1 MPDTSATLPAKLDQ
15 KSLIKGLDALEER
28 LLWLASWTIHN
39 ANHLRDNRDGLKVG
53 GHQASCAS
61 MTTIMSA
68 LYFHALR
75 PKDRVAVKPHASP
88 VLHAV
93 EYLFGRQ
100 SQDQLERFRAW
111 GGMQSYPSRTKDQ
124 IRVDFSTGSVGLGVA
139 VTAFASLIQDMW
151 IARREMDEADAGR
164 FISLMGDAEL
174 DEGNIYEALIESYKH
189 DIRNTWWIVDYNR
202 QSLDATTS
210 EKMFDR
216 FDDIFETAG
225 WDVLTLKYGVR
236 QRAAFKKAG
245 GARLRKWIDDCPNDL
260 YAALTYEGGAAWR
273 SRLRDDL
280 KGAPKTL
287 ELLDKYSDEDLA
299 SLMTELGG
307 HCLVT
312 LLEAFEKA
320 AESETPKL
328 IIAYTTKGR
337 KLPFQGHKDNHS
349 GLMTPTQMDEF
360 RLKLGVLE
368 GEEWQVLAGL
378 SPERRRLAQDVLAV
392 APWKDAK
399 KEERSA
405 PSVSVPQLTT
415 MPDPGK
421 GKTST
426 QIAFGKIMNDLARE
440 DTDFVSRIV
449 TTSPDVTVSTNLGG
463 FVNRKGLFSRTASED
478 VFKQRK
484 IASPQVWAHTPKGQ
498 HVELGIAENNLFL
511 MLAAMGLSK
520 DLFDQR
526 LFPVGTVYDPFI
538 ARGLD
543 ALNYA
548 CYQDARFILV
558 ATPSGVTLAPEGGA
572 HQSVSSPL
580 IGMGQPGLTY
590 WEPAFA
596 DEVRVVLREAFD
608 AVERVEGGSS
618 YLRLST
624 RQMAQIDREM
634 NDDLASDILN
644 GAYWAKPPSGDAQI
658 AIAYT
663 GAIAPEAF
671 EAWEQLVEDVPGA
684 GLLAVVSPDVI
695 HRDWMA
701 TTRSPW
707 TGEAGKVSH
716 IEGLLSDLAPGAG
729 LVTIIDGGP
738 STLSWMGSVR
748 GQRVRALGV
757 ERFGQTGDLPDLYR
771 EYRLDADAILDG
783 AASLLA

>member
-1 MPDTSATLPAKLDQ
+1 MPDTHTPTPALDRKTL
-15 KSLIKGLDALEER
+15 IEGLDALEER

-39 ANHLRDNRDGLKVG
+39 ANHIRKNRDGLKVG

-61 MTTIMSA
+61 MTTLMAA

-75 PKDRVAVKPHASP
+75 PQDRVAVKPHASP

-93 EYLFGRQ
+93 EYMFGRQ
-100 SQDQLERFRAW
+100 SQDQLERFRGW

-139 VTAFASLIQDMW
+139 VTAFASLVQDMW
-151 IARREMDEADAGR
+151 IARGDMDEADAGR
-164 FISLMGDAEL
+164 FISIMGDAEL

-225 WDVLTLKYGVR
+225 WDVLTLKYGAR
-236 QRAAFKKAG
+236 QKAAFKKPG

-273 SRLRDDL
+273 KRLQEDL
-280 KGAPKTL
+280 VRSPKTL
-287 ELLDKYSDEDLA
+287 ELLEKYNDETLG

-312 LLEAFEKA
+312 LLDAFEEA
-320 AESETPKL
+320 AKSETPKF

-349 GLMTPTQMDEF
+349 GLMTPTQIGELRAKFGISEGQEWD
-360 RLKLGVLE
+360 RLGALSGTSLGSAKA
-368 GEEWQVLAGL
+368 VLA
-378 SPERRRLAQDVLAV
+378 S
-392 APWKDAK
+392 APWADAK
-399 KEERSA
+399 KDVRTP
-405 PSVSVPQLTT
+405 PSVSVPALSQ
-415 MPDPGK
+415 MPDPGR
-421 GKTST
+421 GKMST
-426 QIAFGKIMNDLARE
+426 QVAFGKIMNDLARG
-440 DTDFVSRIV
+440 DNDFVSRIV

-484 IASPQVWAHTPKGQ
+484 IASPQIWAHTPKGQ
-498 HVELGIAENNLFL
+498 HIELGIAENNLFL
-511 MLAAMGLSK
+511 MLAALGLSK
-520 DLFDQR
+520 DLFDR
-526 LFPVGTVYDPFI
+526 RIFPVGTVYDPFI

-558 ATPSGVTLAPEGGA
+558 ATPAGLTLAPEGGA

-624 RQMAQIDREM
+624 RQLDQIERNMTDEM
-634 NDDLASDILN
+634 ASDILN
-644 GAYWAKPPSGDAQI
+644 GAYWAKRPEGDAGV
-658 AIAYT
+658 ALVYA
-663 GAIAPEAF
+663 GAIAPEVYQ
-671 EAWEQLVEDVPGA
+671 AWEMLGEDVPGA
-684 GLLAVVSPDVI
+684 GLLAVTSPDVL

-707 TGEAGKVSH
+707 TGEAGRISH
-716 IEGLLSDLAPGAG
+716 IERLLGEMSPTGG
-729 LVTIIDGGP
+729 LVTIIDGSP
-738 STLSWMGSVR
+738 STLSWLGSVR

-771 EYRLDADAILDG
+771 EYRMDADAMLDA

>member
-1 MPDTSATLPAKLDQ
+1 
-15 KSLIKGLDALEER
+15 
-28 LLWLASWTIHN
+28 
-39 ANHLRDNRDGLKVG
+39 
-53 GHQASCAS
+53 
-61 MTTIMSA
+61 
-68 LYFHALR
+68 
-75 PKDRVAVKPHASP
+75 
-88 VLHAV
+88 
-93 EYLFGRQ
+93 
-100 SQDQLERFRAW
+100 
-111 GGMQSYPSRTKDQ
+111 
-124 IRVDFSTGSVGLGVA
+124 
-139 VTAFASLIQDMW
+139 
-151 IARREMDEADAGR
+151 
-164 FISLMGDAEL
+164 
-174 DEGNIYEALIESYKH
+174 
-189 DIRNTWWIVDYNR
+189 
-202 QSLDATTS
+202 
-210 EKMFDR
+210 
-216 FDDIFETAG
+216 
-225 WDVLTLKYGVR
+225 
-236 QRAAFKKAG
+236 
-245 GARLRKWIDDCPNDL
+245 
-260 YAALTYEGGAAWR
+260 
-273 SRLRDDL
+273 
-280 KGAPKTL
+280 
-287 ELLDKYSDEDLA
+287 
-299 SLMTELGG
+299 MTELGG

-349 GLMTPTQMDEF
+349 GLMTPTQMAEF
-360 RLKLGVLE
+360 RQKLGVLE

-378 SPERRRLAQDVLAV
+378 SPERRRLAQDVLAT
-392 APWKDAK
+392 APWKDARK
-399 KEERSA
+399 DKRSA
-405 PSVSVPQLTT
+405 PSVSVPQLSV

-624 RQMAQIDREM
+624 RQMPQIDREM
-634 NDDLASDILN
+634 SNDLASDILN

-658 AIAYT
+658 AIVYT

-671 EAWEQLVEDVPGA
+671 AAWEQLIEDIPGA

-707 TGEAGKVSH
+707 TGFQ
-716 IEGLLSDLAPGAG
+716 APRPLHA
-729 LVTIIDGGP
+729 P
-738 STLSWMGSVR
+738 R
-748 GQRVRALGV
+748 RR
-757 ERFGQTGDLPDLYR
+757 RR
-771 EYRLDADAILDG
+771 R
-783 AASLLA
+783 